1 MLNSLTPISPASRR
15 LGTRVVTS
23 SEDENRY
30 APSPYGR
37 RLARCTTS
45 STSVKVVVAT
55 TFTDVDDVVQ
65 RANRLPYGLG
75 AYLFSSSLEVTT
87 RVPRLHEAG
96 LIGVNE
102 FNLGGVDTYFGG
114 VKDSG
119 YGSEGGPEAVRG
131 YLVPKLINEVS
142 PVGSRRAEG

>member
-1 MLNSLTPISPASRR
+1 MCIRDSFGP
-15 LGTRVVTS
+15 
-23 SEDENRY
+23 
-30 APSPYGR
+30 
-37 RLARCTTS
+37 
-45 STSVKVVVAT
+45 VVAT
-55 TFTDVDDVVQ
+55 TTFTEVDEVVQ

-87 RVPRLHEAG
+87 RVPRLLEAG